1 MSEDKGERKK
11 LFSRLFPQEYDFH
24 HMLQDQA
31 EETRE
36 GVSKLID
43 WLEHGGDEEPK
54 ELLAVELKAD
64 DMRHDMES
72 KLMKAFSTPFDRQD
86 IYEISR
92 QMDHIL
98 NYSLSTAQEM
108 RAFDVHSDDAIM
120 KMARSLYDGTV
131 KVEEAIKLMQKDS
144 AKAEGMISNIR
155 VYENEIEATYISA
168 MSAVLLVDEAIDAV
182 KKREVYHHLKDAG
195 RTLSI
200 TIDILHRIIVGIA

>member
-1 MSEDKGERKK
+1 MGEDKEERKK
-11 LFSRLFPQEYDFH
+11 IFSRLFPQEYDFN

-43 WLEHGGDEEPK
+43 WLEHGGGEEPK

-86 IYEISR
+86 IYQISR

-120 KMARSLYDGTV
+120 KMARALYDGTM

-155 VYENEIEATYISA
+155 VYEHEIEDTYISA